1 MAGVDPRLL
10 RQGADNVVQRC
21 LVAQAGERVGLLSWN
36 ADGLREVVADA
47 VRAAGAEPVLVP
59 IDDLVDASE
68 SRATLVLTGR
78 LARCEASAM
87 LAVHGV
93 PPSISM
99 GVLEAAE
106 QLSLRHLHLTRIDP
120 RLFAQSYRADPER
133 IAQINARMTD
143 HLGGARLLEVW
154 SPAGTELTVKLDAR
168 YPMLSMSGRPE
179 PGRPDNLPSGTLIFH
194 PASVDGAFVADRGA
208 IGAVRPDPALVRR
221 YPITVHFEAGRARA
235 VESGSRELVAEV
247 EAFFAMH
254 EHARRVGL
262 VALPTNYVVR
272 SESGME
278 VQDGLLPGVN
288 VVLGYSSPTTTH
300 APYHCPI
307 QLRLFGRRID
317 AKAGGSR
324 LVAGG
329 RLTSEIVGD
338 LDPFR

>member
-1 MAGVDPRLL
+1 M
-10 RQGADNVVQRC
+10 QRC
-21 LVAQAGERVGLLSWN
+21 LVARPGERVGLLSWN
-36 ADGLREVVADA
+36 ADGLRDVVVDA
-47 VRAAGAEPVLVP
+47 VRDAGAEPVLVP

-78 LARCEASAM
+78 LTRCGASAL
-87 LAVHGV
+87 LAEHGV
-93 PPSISM
+93 PPAISM
-99 GVLEAAE
+99 GVLKAAE

-120 RLFAQSYRADPER
+120 RLFAQSYRADPEL
-133 IAQINARMTD
+133 IAQINARMAG
-143 HLGGARLLEVW
+143 HLEGARLLEVT

-168 YPMLSMSGRPE
+168 YPVLSMSGRPE
-179 PGRPDNLPSGTLIFH
+179 PGRPDNLPSGTIIFH
-194 PASVDGAFVADRGA
+194 PASVDGVFVADRGA

-221 YPITVHFEAGRARA
+221 YPISVRFEGGRALS
-235 VESGSRELVAEV
+235 VESRSRELAQTV
-247 EAFFAMH
+247 EGFFTMH

-272 SESGME
+272 SEAGME

-288 VVLGYSSPTTTH
+288 VVLGYSSPTTTN

-317 AKAGGSR
+317 ARVGGSL
-324 LVAGG
+324 LVSSG
-329 RLTSEIVGD
+329 RLTSEIVGE